1 MREAVRSDNNGKNS
15 KADGSYSLIN
25 VGLIKTRASKDT
37 VIWASRDKTYNKPN
51 DAVRSRTDRKCQ
63 VWDRPDV
70 KGEEG
75 CCIDGAT

>member
-1 MREAVRSDNNGKNS
+1 MQNMWTGRIDLNLLEC
-15 KADGSYSLIN
+15 
-25 VGLIKTRASKDT
+25 
-37 VIWASRDKTYNKPN
+37 
-51 DAVRSRTDRKCQ
+51 SRTRWENIRVECICQ